1 VSEPFT
7 AYGFRVD
14 IVLPGASEPLCG
26 AAFAECDGLEL
37 RLDVRSLR
45 EGGNNA
51 GPVLLAGPA
60 SYGEVTLRRGMTE
73 SFDLWDWC
81 GAVMRDPSLRADA
94 VVTVLAP
101 DHETV
106 NARFRLR
113 RCLPVRLKAP
123 RLDAVDGIVAIEE
136 LQLACEALA
145 LDRPG
150 GPPLPPAPKRKAEL
164 HELDPS
170 FEREVNPDRAVQV
183 QLNPPSLRLTT
194 AEQTTRLALEL
205 WFDVGRARGRRA
217 PPHQARRLLRGRAGD
232 APAVGHVPLR
242 RPRRGARGVAR
253 ALLCRRAPAARPPG
267 PRVARRGKTEALRLT
282 DTESI

>member
-1 VSEPFT
+1 MSEPFT
-7 AYGFRVD
+7 AYSFRVD
-14 IVLPGASEPLCG
+14 IVLPGAGEPLCG

-45 EGGNNA
+45 EGGNNT

-81 GAVMRDPSLRADA
+81 GAVMRDPSVRADA

-106 NARFRLR
+106 RARFRLR

-136 LQLACEALA
+136 LALACEALA
-145 LDRPG
+145 PERPG
-150 GPPLPPAPKRKAEL
+150 GPPLPPAAKSKAEL
-164 HELDPS
+164 HEVDPS
-170 FEREVNPDRAVQV
+170 FEREVNPERAVKV

-205 WFDVGRARGRRA
+205 WFDVAGAREDDVRRLTKPVGYFAGVPATRFQWGTFRFDGHVEALEESLELFSADGRPLRAR
-217 PPHQARRLLRGRAGD
+217 LSLVLRE
-232 APAVGHVPLR
+232 
-242 RPRRGARGVAR
+242 GARPKRSA
-253 ALLCRRAPAARPPG
+253 
-267 PRVARRGKTEALRLT
+267 
-282 DTESI
+282 

>member
-7 AYGFRVD
+7 AYSFRVD
-14 IVLPGASEPLCG
+14 IVLPGAGEPLCG

-45 EGGNNA
+45 EGGNNT

-73 SFDLWDWC
+73 SFDLWDWF

-106 NARFRLR
+106 RARFRLR

-123 RLDAVDGIVAIEE
+123 RLDAVDGVVAIEE

-145 LDRPG
+145 VDRPG
-150 GPPLPPAPKRKAEL
+150 GQPLPPAPKRKAEL

-194 AEQTTRLALEL
+194 TDQVTRLALEL
-205 WFDVGRARGRRA
+205 WFDVAGAREDDVRRLTKPVAYFAGAPATRLQWGNFRFDGYVEALEESLELFSADGRPLRARVEVT
-217 PPHQARRLLRGRAGD
+217 LRE
-232 APAVGHVPLR
+232 
-242 RPRRGARGVAR
+242 GARPKR
-253 ALLCRRAPAARPPG
+253 
-267 PRVARRGKTEALRLT
+267 
-282 DTESI
+282 SS

>member
-7 AYGFRVD
+7 SYSFRVD
-14 IVLPGASEPLCG
+14 IVLPGAGEPLCG

-37 RLDVRSLR
+37 RLDVQSLR
-45 EGGNNA
+45 EGGNNT

-106 NARFRLR
+106 RARFRLR

-145 LDRPG
+145 VDRPG
-150 GPPLPPAPKRKAEL
+150 GPPLGPAPKRKAEL

-170 FEREVNPDRAVQV
+170 LQREVNPDRAVQV

-194 AEQTTRLALEL
+194 AEQATRLALEL
-205 WFDVGRARGRRA
+205 WFDVAGAREDDVRRLTQPVAYFAGVPATRLQWGTFRFDGHVETLEESLELFSADGRPLRARVG
-217 PPHQARRLLRGRAGD
+217 LVLRE
-232 APAVGHVPLR
+232 
-242 RPRRGARGVAR
+242 GARPKRSA
-253 ALLCRRAPAARPPG
+253 
-267 PRVARRGKTEALRLT
+267 
-282 DTESI
+282 

>member
-1 VSEPFT
+1 MSEPFT
-7 AYGFRVD
+7 AYSFRVD
-14 IVLPGASEPLCG
+14 IVLPGAGEPLCG
-26 AAFAECDGLEL
+26 AAFAQCDGLEL

-60 SYGEVTLRRGMTE
+60 SYGEVTLRRGMTD

-101 DHETV
+101 DYETV
-106 NARFRLR
+106 RARFRLR
-113 RCLPVRLKAP
+113 RCLPMRLKAP

-145 LDRPG
+145 VDRPG
-150 GPPLPPAPKRKAEL
+150 GPSLPPAAKRKAEL

-170 FEREVNPDRAVQV
+170 RQREVNPERAVQV
-183 QLNPPSLRLTT
+183 QINPPTLRLTT
-194 AEQTTRLALEL
+194 ASRRRAWRSSCSSTWPA
-205 WFDVGRARGRRA
+205 RARTTCGGSPSPSPTSPACRRPA
-217 PPHQARRLLRGRAGD
+217 SNGARSASTAMSRPSRSRSSCSPPTGARC
-232 APAVGHVPLR
+232 APA
-242 RPRRGARGVAR
+242 
-253 ALLCRRAPAARPPG
+253 
-267 PRVARRGKTEALRLT
+267 
-282 DTESI
+282 SS

>member
-1 VSEPFT
+1 MSEPFT
-7 AYGFRVD
+7 AYSFRVD
-14 IVLPGASEPLCG
+14 IVLPGAGEPLCG
-26 AAFAECDGLEL
+26 AAFAQCDGLEL

-60 SYGEVTLRRGMTE
+60 SYGEVTLRRGMTD

-106 NARFRLR
+106 RARFRLR
-113 RCLPVRLKAP
+113 RCVPIRLKAP

-150 GPPLPPAPKRKAEL
+150 GPSLPPAAKRKAEL

-170 FEREVNPDRAVQV
+170 LRREVNPERAVQV
-183 QLNPPSLRLTT
+183 QINPPTLRLTT

-205 WFDVGRARGRRA
+205 FFDVAGAREDDVRRLTQPIAYFTAVPATRFQWGTFRFDGHVEALEESLELFSADGRPLRAR
-217 PPHQARRLLRGRAGD
+217 LELTLRE
-232 APAVGHVPLR
+232 
-242 RPRRGARGVAR
+242 GARPKR
-253 ALLCRRAPAARPPG
+253 S
-267 PRVARRGKTEALRLT
+267 T
-282 DTESI
+282 

>member
-7 AYGFRVD
+7 AYSFRVE
-14 IVLPGASEPLCG
+14 IVLPGAGEPLCG

-106 NARFRLR
+106 RARFRLR

-123 RLDAVDGIVAIEE
+123 RLDAVDGTVAIEE
-136 LQLACEALA
+136 LRLACEALA
-145 LDRPG
+145 LDHPG
-150 GPPLPPAPKRKAEL
+150 GPSLPPAARRKAEL

-170 FEREVNPDRAVQV
+170 LQREVNPERAVQV
-183 QLNPPSLRLTT
+183 QINPPTLRLTT

-205 WFDVGRARGRRA
+205 FFDVAGAREDDVRRLTRPVAYFASAPATRFQWGTFRFDGHVEAVEESLELFSADGRPLRAR
-217 PPHQARRLLRGRAGD
+217 LELILRE
-232 APAVGHVPLR
+232 
-242 RPRRGARGVAR
+242 GARPKRTA
-253 ALLCRRAPAARPPG
+253 
-267 PRVARRGKTEALRLT
+267 
-282 DTESI
+282 

>member
-1 VSEPFT
+1 MSEPFT
-7 AYGFRVD
+7 AYSFRVD
-14 IVLPGASEPLCG
+14 IVLPGAGEPLCG

-73 SFDLWDWC
+73 SFDLWDWF
-81 GAVMRDPSLRADA
+81 GAVMGDPSLRADA

-101 DHETV
+101 DHEAV

-123 RLDAVDGIVAIEE
+123 RLDAVDGVVAIEE
-136 LQLACEALA
+136 LQLACEAVRLE
-145 LDRPG
+145 RPG
-150 GPPLPPAPKRKAEL
+150 APSLPPAAERKAEL

-194 AEQTTRLALEL
+194 ADRTTRLAFEL
-205 WFDVGRARGRRA
+205 WFDVAGAREDDVRRLTGPVAYFAAVAATRLQWGTFRFDGHVEALEESLELFSADGRPLRAR
-217 PPHQARRLLRGRAGD
+217 LKLTLRE
-232 APAVGHVPLR
+232 
-242 RPRRGARGVAR
+242 GARPERSA
-253 ALLCRRAPAARPPG
+253 
-267 PRVARRGKTEALRLT
+267 
-282 DTESI
+282 

>member
-7 AYGFRVD
+7 AYSFRVD
-14 IVLPGASEPLCG
+14 IVLPGAGEPLCG
-26 AAFAECDGLEL
+26 AAFSECDGLEL
-37 RLDVRSLR
+37 RLDVRRLR

-60 SYGEVTLRRGMTE
+60 SYGEVTLRRGMTD

-106 NARFRLR
+106 RARFRLR

-145 LDRPG
+145 VDRPG
-150 GPPLPPAPKRKAEL
+150 SPPLPPAPRRKAEL

-205 WFDVGRARGRRA
+205 WFDVAGAREDDVRRLTKPLAYFAGVPATRLQWGTFRFDGHVEALEESLELFSADGRPLRARVE
-217 PPHQARRLLRGRAGD
+217 LILRE
-232 APAVGHVPLR
+232 
-242 RPRRGARGVAR
+242 GARSKRTA
-253 ALLCRRAPAARPPG
+253 
-267 PRVARRGKTEALRLT
+267 
-282 DTESI
+282 

>member
-7 AYGFRVD
+7 AYSFRVD
-14 IVLPGASEPLCG
+14 IVLPGAGEPLCG
-26 AAFAECDGLEL
+26 AAFSECDGLEL

-45 EGGNNA
+45 EGGNNT

-81 GAVMRDPSLRADA
+81 GGVMRDPSLRADA

-106 NARFRLR
+106 RARFRLR

-123 RLDAVDGIVAIEE
+123 RLDAVDGVVAIEE
-136 LQLACEALA
+136 LQLACEGLA
-145 LDRPG
+145 VDRPG
-150 GPPLPPAPKRKAEL
+150 GQPLPSAPKRKAEL

-170 FEREVNPDRAVQV
+170 FQREVNPDRAVQV

-194 AEQTTRLALEL
+194 ADQVTRLALEL
-205 WFDVGRARGRRA
+205 WFDVAGAREDDVRRLTKPVAYFAGVPATRLQWGTFRFDGHVEALEESLELFSADGRPLRARVE
-217 PPHQARRLLRGRAGD
+217 LTLRE
-232 APAVGHVPLR
+232 
-242 RPRRGARGVAR
+242 GARPKR
-253 ALLCRRAPAARPPG
+253 
-267 PRVARRGKTEALRLT
+267 
-282 DTESI
+282 SS

>member
-7 AYGFRVD
+7 AYSFRVD
-14 IVLPGASEPLCG
+14 IVLPGAGEPLCG

-51 GPVLLAGPA
+51 GPVLLTGPA

-101 DHETV
+101 DHDAV

-123 RLDAVDGIVAIEE
+123 RLDAVDGVVAIEE

-145 LDRPG
+145 VDG
-150 GPPLPPAPKRKAEL
+150 AALPAAPKRKAEL

-170 FEREVNPDRAVQV
+170 LQREANPDRAVQV

-194 AEQTTRLALEL
+194 ADQITRLGLEL
-205 WFDVGRARGRRA
+205 WFDVAGAREDDVQRLTKPVAYFAGVPALRFQWGTFRFDGHVEALEQSLELFSADGRPLRARVE
-217 PPHQARRLLRGRAGD
+217 LTLRE
-232 APAVGHVPLR
+232 
-242 RPRRGARGVAR
+242 GARPKRTG
-253 ALLCRRAPAARPPG
+253 
-267 PRVARRGKTEALRLT
+267 
-282 DTESI
+282 

>member
-7 AYGFRVD
+7 AYSFRVD
-14 IVLPGASEPLCG
+14 IVLPGAGEPLCG
-26 AAFAECDGLEL
+26 AAFSECDGLEL

-60 SYGEVTLRRGMTE
+60 SYGAVTLRRGMTE

-106 NARFRLR
+106 RARFRLR

-123 RLDAVDGIVAIEE
+123 RLDAVDGVVAIEE

-145 LDRPG
+145 VDRPG

-170 FEREVNPDRAVQV
+170 LQREVNPDRAVQV
-183 QLNPPSLRLTT
+183 QINPPSLRLTT

-205 WFDVGRARGRRA
+205 WFDVAAAREDDVRRLTTPVAYFAGVPATRFQWGTFRFDGHVEALEESLELFSADGRPLRAR
-217 PPHQARRLLRGRAGD
+217 LNLTLRE
-232 APAVGHVPLR
+232 
-242 RPRRGARGVAR
+242 GARPKRTA
-253 ALLCRRAPAARPPG
+253 
-267 PRVARRGKTEALRLT
+267 
-282 DTESI
+282 